1 MLTLVRDVKTTE
13 ADCSRNMDNVN
24 SIGGCIADVEGVVNA
39 VEDIMTQIKSGTPN
53 FSTLIQDAETV
64 VSDAKAAESDC
75 SLFVETPEVRGIEQC
90 IQDIEGIV
98 NSALDIMQ
106 QIKSG

>member
-39 VEDIMTQIKSGTPN
+39 VEDIMT
-53 FSTLIQDAETV
+53 
-64 VSDAKAAESDC
+64 
-75 SLFVETPEVRGIEQC
+75 
-90 IQDIEGIV
+90 
-98 NSALDIMQ
+98 
-106 QIKSG
+106 